1 MMELQKAG
9 MAMEFEFLKNVTEQ
23 FVIEGNV
30 LKVEPYG
37 NGHINDTYRV
47 ETSVRYYLLQRINKN
62 VFKQP
67 ENLMQ
72 NIKQVT
78 EFVRQQVIQE
88 FGDVYRETLNLI
100 EGVQGECYVIDEEGE
115 YWRMYVYIDNAYS
128 FDLVEKVEDFYQSAL
143 AFGKFQKQLQQFPAE
158 SLHYTIENFHHTPSR
173 YKTFEKTLKADSEDR
188 AKTAEAEIAFV
199 KERKAFTS
207 LLWDLHDKGDLA
219 LKVSHNDTKLNNVL
233 IDKETREAL
242 CVIDL
247 DTVMPGFVLDDFGD
261 AIRFGASTG
270 EEDEKDLTKV
280 NFDIKLYQTFVEGFL
295 KGADGSITQVEAIHF
310 PEGAK
315 MLTLECGIRFLTDY
329 LDGDHYFKTAYADHN
344 LVRARTQFKL
354 VADMEQQ
361 WEEMKKIAIETYNML
376 SLQKVTFFLSNRSF
390 S

>member
-1 MMELQKAG
+1 MN
-9 MAMEFEFLKNVTEQ
+9 FDFLKNVTNQ
-23 FVIEGNV
+23 FMIEGNV
-30 LKVEPYG
+30 LAVEPYG

-62 VFKQP
+62 VFKEP
-67 ENLMQ
+67 EKLMN
-72 NIKQVT
+72 NIKLVT
-78 EFVRQQVIQE
+78 EFVRQQVIQK
-88 FGDVYRETLNLI
+88 FGDVYRESLNLI
-100 EGVQGECYVIDEEGE
+100 EDVNGNSYFIDEEGE
-115 YWRMYVYIDNAYS
+115 YWRMYVYIENTYS

-143 AFGKFQKQLQQFPAE
+143 AFGTFQKQLQQFSAE
-158 SLHYTIENFHHTPSR
+158 SLHYTIENFHHTPTR
-173 YKTFEKTLKADSEDR
+173 YANFEKAVTADLKNRVE
-188 AKTAEAEIAFV
+188 TAEDEIAFV
-199 KERKAFTS
+199 KERKEFTT
-207 LLWDLHDKGDLA
+207 LLWDLHEKGDLA

-270 EEDEKDLTKV
+270 AEDEKDLSKV
-280 NFDIKLYQTFVEGFL
+280 NFDLNLYKTFVEGFL
-295 KGADGSITQVEAIHF
+295 KGADGSVTQVEAIHF

-329 LDGDHYFKTAYADHN
+329 LEGDTYFKTAYAEHN

-354 VADMEQQ
+354 VADMEKH
-361 WEEMKKIAIETYNML
+361 WEEMKKIAIETYNTL
-376 SLQKVTFFLSNRSF
+376 SI
-390 S
+390 